1 MSKIAEPAHIEQELA
16 ELNQKFADAEPLDV
30 LKFAIKQRYIDD
42 IAVVSSY
49 GAEAVILL
57 HLASLVDNNLPV
69 IFIDTGKL
77 FGETKSYRKKVNQQL
92 NLTNIITFKGDEDE
106 IKAADPKSILWSQ
119 DTTAC
124 CHVRKVLPY
133 ARATA
138 PYTALITGRKRF
150 QGNSRSDLNTFEFAN
165 GQVKINPLANWG
177 LDQLKNYILDN
188 DLPRHP
194 LVADGYLSIGCMPCT
209 DKVASDAEYR
219 DGRWQGQEKT
229 ECGIHL
235 L

>member
-1 MSKIAEPAHIEQELA
+1 MTQISQQDLSA
-16 ELNQKFADAEPLDV
+16 LNAKFATSTPLEV
-30 LKFAIKQRYIDD
+30 LQYAVKQQFIDN
-42 IAVVSSY
+42 IALVSSY

-57 HLASLVDNNLPV
+57 HLVSQVDANLPV

-77 FGETKSYRKKVNQQL
+77 FGETKRYRDKVNQLL
-92 NLTNIITFKGDEDE
+92 NLTNIISFKGDEDE
-106 IKAADPKSILWSQ
+106 IKAADPKGILWAK

-124 CHVRKVLPY
+124 CLVRKVLPY
-133 ARATA
+133 ARATE
-138 PYTALITGRKRF
+138 PYAALITGRKRF
-150 QGNSRSDLNTFEFAN
+150 QGNSRSQLDIFELAN

-177 LDQLKNYILDN
+177 LDELKNYILDN

-209 DKVASDAEYR
+209 DKVETDGEYR

-229 ECGIHL
+229 ECGIHML
-235 L
+235 

>member
-1 MSKIAEPAHIEQELA
+1 MTEISQPDLA
-16 ELNQKFADAEPLDV
+16 TLNDKFANSTPLQV
-30 LKFAIKQRYIDD
+30 LNFAAKEEFVDN
-42 IAVVSSY
+42 IALVSSY
-49 GAEAVILL
+49 GAEAIVLL
-57 HLASLVDNNLPV
+57 HLVSQVDANLPV

-77 FGETKSYRKKVNQQL
+77 FGETKRYRDKVNQL
-92 NLTNIITFKGDEDE
+92 LKLTNIISYKGDEEE
-106 IKAADPKSILWSQ
+106 IKVADPKGILWAK

-133 ARATA
+133 ARATE
-138 PYTALITGRKRF
+138 PYAALITGRKRF
-150 QGNSRSDLNTFEFAN
+150 QGDTRSELNIFELTN

-177 LDQLKNYILDN
+177 LEELKNYILNN

-209 DKVASDAEYR
+209 DRVETDAEYR
-219 DGRWQGQEKT
+219 DGRWHGQEKT

>member
-1 MSKIAEPAHIEQELA
+1 MPEITEQELS
-16 ELNQKFADAEPLDV
+16 ELNQKFANSSPLDV
-30 LKFAIKQRYIDD
+30 LKFAAKEKFIND
-42 IAVVSSY
+42 IALVSSY

-57 HLASLVDNNLPV
+57 HLVSQVDNNLPV

-77 FGETKSYRKKVNQQL
+77 FGETKRYRDKVNQLL
-92 NLTNIITFKGDEDE
+92 NLTNVIIHKGDEAE

-133 ARATA
+133 ARATE
-138 PYTALITGRKRF
+138 PYAALITGRKRF
-150 QGNSRSDLNTFEFAN
+150 QGNTRSELNVFEFAN

-209 DKVASDAEYR
+209 DKVTSDAEYR
-219 DGRWQGQEKT
+219 DGRWQGQDKT
-229 ECGIHL
+229 ECGIHML
-235 L
+235 

>member
-1 MSKIAEPAHIEQELA
+1 MPNITEPELA
-16 ELNQKFADAEPLDV
+16 ELNQKFANASPLEV
-30 LKFAIKQRYIDD
+30 LNFATKEKFIND
-42 IAVVSSY
+42 IALVSSF

-57 HLASLVDNNLPV
+57 HLVSQVDNNLPV

-77 FGETKSYRKKVNQQL
+77 FGETKRYRDKVNQLL
-92 NLTNIITFKGDEDE
+92 NLTNVISFKGDADE
-106 IKAADPKSILWSQ
+106 IKTADPKNILWSQ

-138 PYTALITGRKRF
+138 PYAALITGRKRF
-150 QGNSRSDLNTFEFAN
+150 QGNTRSELNTFELAN

-177 LDQLKNYILDN
+177 LDQLKNHILDH

-209 DKVASDAEYR
+209 NKVESDSEYR

>member
-1 MSKIAEPAHIEQELA
+1 MTEQELTA
-16 ELNQKFADAEPLDV
+16 LN
-30 LKFAIKQRYIDD
+30 LKFAKATPLEVLTFAAKEKFIND
-42 IAVVSSY
+42 IALVSSY

-57 HLASLVDNNLPV
+57 HLVSKFDNNLPV

-77 FGETKSYRKKVNQQL
+77 FGETKRYREKVNQQL
-92 NLTNIITFKGDEDE
+92 NLKNVITFKGDAEA
-106 IKAADPKSILWSQ
+106 IKTADPKNILWSQ

-133 ARATA
+133 AKATE
-138 PYTALITGRKRF
+138 PYAALITGRKRF
-150 QGNSRSDLNTFEFAN
+150 QGNTRSELNTFEFAS

-209 DKVASDAEYR
+209 DKVSSDAEYR

-229 ECGIHL
+229 ECGIHML
-235 L
+235 

>member
-1 MSKIAEPAHIEQELA
+1 MSQIVEKDTIEQQLA
-16 ELNQKFADAEPLDV
+16 ALNRQFANASPLEVLDFAVKQK
-30 LKFAIKQRYIDD
+30 YIND
-42 IAVVSSY
+42 IALVSSY

-57 HLASLVDNNLPV
+57 HLVSQVDNNLPV

-92 NLTNIITFKGDEDE
+92 NLTNIITFKGDEAE
-106 IKAADPKSILWSQ
+106 IKAADPHSILWSQ

-133 ARATA
+133 ARATK
-138 PYTALITGRKRF
+138 PYAALITGRKRF
-150 QGNSRSDLNTFEFAN
+150 QGNTRSELNIFEFAN
-165 GQVKINPLANWG
+165 GQVKINPLATWG

-209 DKVASDAEYR
+209 DKVESDAEYR
-219 DGRWQGQEKT
+219 DGRWSGQQKT
-229 ECGIHL
+229 ECGIHML
-235 L
+235 